1 MENAF
6 GRILPANFTLI
17 LVIECNSDNNF
28 VPYGKYDLPR
38 SDRKLSPVFV
48 RVLDGFLSPRDENS
62 NGSQIERNKFEPN
75 HKKYNATVEPS
86 LVEPSLRGCF
96 FGRWRSVQGS
106 RKTVFQMPSFYLK
119 VNEQSRK
126 LPSPSFEQVSAYLS
140 SKSLKNN

>member
-1 MENAF
+1 MFPQKAPKIVGGNAF
-6 GRILPANFTLI
+6 WRILPANFTLS
-17 LVIECNSDNNF
+17 LCIECNSDNNF

-96 FGRWRSVQGS
+96 FWSLEIGS
-106 RKTVFQMPSFYLK
+106 RLKKNSFSNAKLLS
-119 VNEQSRK
+119 QSK
-126 LPSPSFEQVSAYLS
+126 
-140 SKSLKNN
+140 